1 MMRKAI
7 FSLAALAASLCAAES
22 LQAARYGI
30 DMSHSSVE
38 FKVRHMVVA
47 KTHGKFNKFS
57 GDFEFEPGRPKAW
70 QARAVIDAASIDTAN
85 EKRDGHLRSA
95 DFLDVAKHPSIE
107 FVSRKV
113 AGLKDGKAKLH
124 GDLTIRGVTKPVV
137 LDLEIHGVVKDPS
150 GRDRSG
156 FSARGKI
163 NRMDYGVSWNRA
175 LDAGGVVVG
184 EEVEITLEVEGIRQ
198 DDAETRKSP

>member
-1 MMRKAI
+1 MMKTI
-7 FSLAALAASLCAAES
+7 FSLAALAVSLGAAPAR
-22 LQAARYGI
+22 AARYGI
-30 DMSHSSVE
+30 DTSHSSVE
-38 FKVRHMVVA
+38 FKVRHMVVS

-57 GDFEFEPGRPKAW
+57 GDFEFEPGKPKAW
-70 QARAVIDAASIDTAN
+70 RARAVIDAASIDTAN

-113 AGLKDGKAKLH
+113 TDLKDGKAKLH

-137 LDLEIHGVVKDPS
+137 LDLEVHGVVTDPS
-150 GRDRSG
+150 GKERSG

-163 NRMDYGVSWNRA
+163 NRTDYGVSWNRT
-175 LDAGGVVVG
+175 LDTGGLVVG
-184 EEVEITLEVEGIRQ
+184 EEVEISLEVEGIRQ
-198 DDAETRKSP
+198 DEVETKKGR